1 MKRSFYQNTARTTA
15 TAPVTAAQTGL
26 PSYEQPFPGYEEDFM
41 YFTRSYPFAVR
52 QYVLPVRDAFD
63 KLEYNGSFMFDRYPD
78 YEQLL
83 RIADDIL
90 KGNDTNRDIL
100 LMLILHELMRRR
112 ERYRHRQRT

>member
-1 MKRSFYQNTARTTA
+1 MKRSFYQNTARATA
-15 TAPVTAAQTGL
+15 SAPVTATQTGR

-52 QYVLPVRDAFD
+52 QYVLPVRNAFD

-78 YEQLL
+78 HEQLL

-90 KGNDTNRDIL
+90 QGNDINRDIL
-100 LMLILHELMRRR
+100 LMLMLHELMRRR
-112 ERYRHRQRT
+112 ERYRHRQRS